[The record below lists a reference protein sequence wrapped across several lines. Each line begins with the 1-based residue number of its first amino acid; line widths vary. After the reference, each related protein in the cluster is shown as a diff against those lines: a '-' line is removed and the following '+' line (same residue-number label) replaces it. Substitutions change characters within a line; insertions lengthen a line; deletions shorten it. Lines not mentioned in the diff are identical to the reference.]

1 MTHTC
6 LKSPFLGLSEYTIH
20 TYPSSRSEKVIQRRL
35 QGQGSRVQ
43 GAPGARKFREFRNF
57 RCWWGRGPPP
67 PTLSLPLS
75 LALLI
80 RLSPHLFYLLF
91 LSRPPSSLPHMLD
104 HSGSF
109 GWSTREVPSV
119 STSMSTGKSTEKAM
133 HMMTHTSMWVPHQKY
148 ILYVSYVLCVCT

>member
-1 MTHTC
+1 VHGLHYGFLPSLELEGVLPERKKET
-6 LKSPFLGLSEYTIH
+6 LAPFS
-20 TYPSSRSEKVIQRRL
+20 
-35 QGQGSRVQ
+35 GSRVQ

>member
-1 MTHTC
+1 MEQIKAKNGFST
-6 LKSPFLGLSEYTIH
+6 LGPGL
-20 TYPSSRSEKVIQRRL
+20 
-35 QGQGSRVQ
+35 

-80 RLSPHLFYLLF
+80 RLSPHLFSLLF

-109 GWSTREVPSV
+109 GRSTGEVPSV
-119 STSMSTGKSTEKAM
+119 STRVSTGKSTEKAKR
-133 HMMTHTSMWVPHQKY
+133 MMTHTSMCVPHQKY
-148 ILYVSYVLCVCT
+148 MLYVSYVLRVCTWYQYVCFVHSVKKESDN